1 MQGLDHE
8 LERRVRDV
16 VAVVM
21 DDIDAVT
28 CEVEDGVAYIE
39 GVVPSERER
48 RQISRAVSRIAGL
61 TQVFT
66 CLSTERIL
74 QTPTLGTAT
83 DLLPT
88 PVLMHY
94 HSLS

>member
-1 MQGLDHE
+1 MERLDHE

-16 VAVVM
+16 VAVVT

-48 RQISRAVSRIAGL
+48 RQITKAVNRIDGL

-74 QTPTLGTAT
+74 KTPAQYAPAGM
-83 DLLPT
+83 LPT

>member
-1 MQGLDHE
+1 MEGRDHE

-16 VAVVM
+16 IAVVTE
-21 DDIDAVT
+21 DIDAVT

-48 RQISRAVSRIAGL
+48 RLISKTVSRIDGL

-66 CLSTERIL
+66 CLSTERII
-74 QTPTLGTAT
+74 PSPVPHEAT
-83 DLLPT
+83 DSLPP

>member
-1 MQGLDHE
+1 MERHDEE
-8 LERRVRDV
+8 LQRRVRDII
-16 VAVVM
+16 AVVTE
-21 DDIDAVT
+21 DLDAVT
-28 CEVEDGVAYIE
+28 FEVEDGVAYIE

-48 RQISRAVSRIAGL
+48 RQISQAVSRIDGL
-61 TQVFT
+61 RQVFT

-74 QTPTLGTAT
+74 PAPRQHSSTQLM
-83 DLLPT
+83 PT

>member
-1 MQGLDHE
+1 MERLDRE
-8 LERRVRDV
+8 LERKVRDV
-16 VAVVM
+16 IAVVT

-28 CEVEDGVAYIE
+28 CEVEDGIAYIE

-48 RQISRAVSRIAGL
+48 RLISKTVSRLNGV

-66 CLSTERIL
+66 CLSTERIM
-74 QTPTLGTAT
+74 QSPSQYAQA
-83 DLLPT
+83 DLLQ

>member
-1 MQGLDHE
+1 MERRDHE

-16 VAVVM
+16 VAVVT

-28 CEVEDGVAYIE
+28 CEVENGVAYIE

-48 RQISRAVSRIAGL
+48 RQIARAVSRIDGL

-74 QTPTLGTAT
+74 QTPSLSAAM

>member
-1 MQGLDHE
+1 MERLDHE
-8 LERRVRDV
+8 LERKVRDV
-16 VAVVM
+16 IAVVT

-28 CEVEDGVAYIE
+28 CEVEDGIAYIE

-48 RQISRAVSRIAGL
+48 RLISKTVSRLEGL
-61 TQVFT
+61 SQVFT
-66 CLSTERIL
+66 CLSTERIIPSPVPHEAADSL
-74 QTPTLGTAT
+74 RP
-83 DLLPT
+83 

>member
-1 MQGLDHE
+1 MERHDEE
-8 LERRVRDV
+8 LQRRVRDV
-16 VAVVM
+16 IAVVTE
-21 DDIDAVT
+21 DLDAVRY
-28 CEVEDGVAYIE
+28 EVEDGVAYIE
-39 GVVPSERER
+39 GVVPSDRER
-48 RQISRAVSRIAGL
+48 RQISQALGRIEGL

-74 QTPTLGTAT
+74 QTPSQHSTTYH
-83 DLLPT
+83 LPT